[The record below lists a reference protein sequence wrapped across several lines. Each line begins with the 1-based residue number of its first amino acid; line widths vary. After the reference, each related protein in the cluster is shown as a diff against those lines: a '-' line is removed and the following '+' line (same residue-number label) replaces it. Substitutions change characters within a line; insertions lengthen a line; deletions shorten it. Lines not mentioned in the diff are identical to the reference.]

1 MSLKYREKYRFGP
14 FFSGK
19 ERGDCAYCEL
29 TDRLFCIFGD
39 AVTVIDMK
47 SGQKKDEISFEG
59 DLVSCLQISKG
70 RKFKFAID
78 YLQLFKM
85 AVFW

>member
-19 ERGDCAYCEL
+19 ERGDCAYCEI

-39 AVTVIDMK
+39 AVTVIDVK
-47 SGQKKDEISFEG
+47 SGQKKNEISFEG

-70 RKFKFAID
+70 E
-78 YLQLFKM
+78 
-85 AVFW
+85 VFYG

>member
-19 ERGDCAYCEL
+19 ERGDCTYCEL

-47 SGQKKDEISFEG
+47 TGQKKDEISFEG

-70 RKFKFAID
+70 KE
-78 YLQLFKM
+78 
-85 AVFW
+85 